1 MQSNASIVRDLAQ
14 AVAKVCP
21 KARIGVI
28 ANPVNSTVPIV
39 AEVFKKAGCY
49 DPKRFVLSPYP
60 PLSLSRTDEIPHVR
74 SVFSV

>member
-1 MQSNASIVRDLAQ
+1 VLTETVQSNASIVRDLAQ

-39 AEVFKKAGCY
+39 AEVFKKAGVY
-49 DPKRFVLSPYP
+49 DPKR
-60 PLSLSRTDEIPHVR
+60 
-74 SVFSV
+74 